1 MPCLRQKTR
10 RHGSGAHIL
19 SVTAL
24 LAIAFPLGAWL
35 FLEKWWGGGEETQG
49 PLTCTVRS
57 TIFLHE
63 ISQKGTVEC
72 ASNVDVKNEAD
83 AIGFHTT
90 TILEMVPEGTYVE
103 PGDFLARLDSS
114 PLEELLVQRTI
125 QCNEREANLVKA
137 DATAATA
144 HIKLD
149 EYINGLF
156 PKNQQLLSNNL
167 ARAREEF
174 RQAEQ
179 TLGFSEA
186 MYRQGFV
193 TRLEVEADQYSSE
206 RAEMELKQAET
217 KLAVLENFKKK
228 KELKTLQAALAVAE
242 ANAQYRRHVYDLAVK
257 ELDHIAEQ
265 IEKCLITAPAAG
277 SVVYATQENRGQQT
291 TLELGAT
298 VREHQLLFRL
308 PNSDQMQVKV
318 QIPEDKIA
326 LVDPGQPAR
335 IRCEAFPN
343 VELKGEVK
351 RVSQYASP
359 TNWWGPQTKVYETL
373 VAIDTAFMKEAGVN
387 LRPGLSAEV
396 FIEVDRQEEQL
407 QVPFQAVLKHGRK
420 RFCLTHDRD
429 GFHARPVKIGESNG
443 RFVIVTEGLEK
454 DERVV
459 LGASAYRKK
468 VTLPE

>member
-1 MPCLRQKTR
+1 MPRLRQKTR

-24 LAIAFPLGAWL
+24 LAILLPLGAWL
-35 FLEKWWGGGEETQG
+35 FLEKWWGSGEEAQG

-90 TILEMVPEGTYVE
+90 TVLEMVPEGTYVE

-125 QCNEREANLVKA
+125 QCNERGANLVKA
-137 DATAATA
+137 DAAAATA
-144 HIKLD
+144 QIKLD

-167 ARAREEF
+167 ARAKEEF

-193 TRLEVEADQYSSE
+193 TRMEVEADQYSSE

-228 KELKTLQAALAVAE
+228 KELNTLQAALAVAE

-265 IEKCLITAPAAG
+265 IDKCLITAPAAG
-277 SVVYATQENRGQQT
+277 SVVYATQESRGQRT

-318 QIPEDKIA
+318 QIPEDKVA
-326 LVDPGQPAR
+326 LVELGQPAR
-335 IRCEAFPN
+335 IQCEAFPN

-351 RVSQYASP
+351 RVNQYASP

-373 VAIDTAFMKEAGVN
+373 VAIDTAFMKEAGVD

-443 RFVIVTEGLEK
+443 RFVIITEGLEEN
-454 DERVV
+454 ERVV